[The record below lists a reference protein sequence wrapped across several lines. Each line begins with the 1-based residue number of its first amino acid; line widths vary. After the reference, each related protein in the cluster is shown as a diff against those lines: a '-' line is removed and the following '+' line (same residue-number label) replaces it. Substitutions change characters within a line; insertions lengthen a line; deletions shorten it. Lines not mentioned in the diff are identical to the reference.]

1 MKIEYDKI
9 ADALYICLKKAKV
22 HKTIKMKDWLIV
34 DVDSRGNVIGIEVL
48 DASVQLPKKSIKEL
62 VVDIPKLCFV

>member
-9 ADALYICLKKAKV
+9 ADAIYICLKKAKV
-22 HKTIKMKDWLIV
+22 YKTIKMKDRLIV

-48 DASVQLPKKSIKEL
+48 DASVQLPKKSIKGLNVEIP
-62 VVDIPKLCFV
+62 DICLA